1 MEGSLHNAP
10 AWSCPN
16 CGGISPEQVTV
27 CNEKLRSEHIPI
39 PPVLPTC
46 TACGAEL
53 ACNVDGT
60 VNPEIRVIV
69 LTGTCASGK
78 KTIAQILQRRHGF
91 RIIDGNVVRDVVRHK
106 LGIRNAQ
113 FNGEEMI
120 AEIAHQIDILAAL
133 GEDIVLSHVIVPDD
147 LPRYRA
153 IFRRRQLRYLIIL
166 LQPDYATAVTRSKTR
181 TCFNGVTDEYWI
193 KHFHQQLCVL
203 EQQEPPDV
211 IVYDNAGETPVE
223 SAEWIM
229 QRYQWEGERPRE
241 PRS

>member
-1 MEGSLHNAP
+1 
-10 AWSCPN
+10 
-16 CGGISPEQVTV
+16 VTA

-39 PPVLPTC
+39 SPILPTC
-46 TACGAEL
+46 AVCGAEL

-113 FNGEEMI
+113 FNGQEMI
-120 AEIAHQIDILAAL
+120 AEITREIDILAAL
-133 GEDIVLSHVIVPDD
+133 GQDIVLSHVIVPDD
-147 LPRYRA
+147 LPRYRT
-153 IFRRRQLRYLIIL
+153 IFQQRQLCYRIFL
-166 LQPDYATAVTRSKTR
+166 LQPDCATAVARSKER

-193 KHFHQQLCVL
+193 RHFHEQLSVL
-203 EQQEPPDV
+203 RQQESPDV
-211 IVYDNAGETPVE
+211 IVYDNAREPAEE
-223 SAEWIM
+223 SAERIFHLFNKSISGSS
-229 QRYQWEGERPRE
+229 RTSSPV
-241 PRS
+241 